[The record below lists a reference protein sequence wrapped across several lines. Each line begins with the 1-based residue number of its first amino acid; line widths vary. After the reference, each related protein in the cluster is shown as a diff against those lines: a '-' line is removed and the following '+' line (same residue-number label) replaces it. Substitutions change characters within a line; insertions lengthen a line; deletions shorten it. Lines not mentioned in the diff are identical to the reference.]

1 MLGFSFLFRGVDD
14 GLENSLARTKQGF
27 SALGEVASDVGSS
40 MRTAFDVL
48 SLSNIQNQ
56 LETLT
61 GGTINLITSLEAE
74 FFELGKTAQPI
85 LAGMGLRGNEL
96 NKAMSKATGLAHK
109 WQVGSEEVANT
120 MMELE
125 KSTREVTA
133 VLEKMNLTTE
143 ELVKFQ
149 RATGTSGTELIDVLH
164 SLSNSYGFS
173 TDQAEEFVNSFSDI
187 AQATT
192 GAQQGFRALP
202 KDIQVLDDV
211 LSEIGD
217 TIEDQPAFVARYLK
231 ETQKLSKVFRLAA
244 GNMEGARDAS
254 SAFTKFLLE
263 GRRDL
268 KKAEQGLGEFG
279 KSFEDLAVSTGH
291 AGGVMDLFSKSPEE
305 ALLMLAKMRKGI
317 GNNATML
324 TNFNTALKA
333 AGPELAFLVPQL
345 DRMDE
350 ELKKTNKDIEATT
363 GGLKGL
369 TKAANP
375 ATRNLQEVLDLMEQ
389 QHEVTIRKLSGGTG
403 EFLKLQKRS
412 YKATQAALKD
422 MTQDPSLGNW
432 VKMLLGADFKG
443 MESFFERIV
452 SFRRDKKTGELI
464 FGKKDVKRL
473 GDMFDLLKK
482 NEKSGF
488 LANLVNRF
496 DLLKKVGPA
505 AIFMD
510 INKALGSKE
519 GFNEQLATASEKLED
534 LFVKIK
540 TWRQILEPLLP
551 GLGLL
556 AGVMGILLLTLKV
569 LTPIWTMFSAVVGS
583 GVVGTA
589 LSAIASAIGAVVT
602 ALGGWVVLAIVAVL
616 AIAAFVVALGALFA
630 LPQKHKDAFG
640 DWLSGMGISMDN
652 MAEEIMN
659 WDVDAFID
667 KVVEVIDGAFDAIG
681 EAIKGFGD
689 LANYFIAGI
698 EPPEKNKKLIK
709 GIEKFM
715 IGLGKLI
722 IVSALKIDELYKKA
736 MERMFRALYL
746 WMGKKWIEFK
756 NNLERDLVILRDDLA
771 KFLED
776 SIMGGFG
783 DLVLHLS
790 NEFDKAVE
798 SVVTF
803 GKEIKAALDPR
814 TWITGALKGVARVLE
829 RYVLLPII
837 KFAIA
842 ATHVLHEAFHGMF
855 LRPIEQAIVG
865 IGKTLRQLYESNPI
879 FAGALVGVG
888 VTGPWIKELE
898 DFKITFSKEIV
909 DDLMEP
915 IRKKEREIE
924 KKFKDDETLKENT
937 GATAELTGAVLN
949 LTDVLNGRSN
959 GHGGSAA
966 TASVLVPQLVTQV

>member
-27 SALGEVASDVGSS
+27 TKLGEVASQVGST
-40 MRTAFDVL
+40 MRSAFDVL
-48 SLSNIQNQ
+48 SLTNIQNQ

-74 FFELGKTAQPI
+74 YFELGKTAKPI

-120 MMELE
+120 MVELK

-164 SLSNSYGFS
+164 SLTNSYGFS
-173 TDQAEEFVNSFSDI
+173 TDQAEEFINKYSEI

-192 GAQQGFRALP
+192 GAREGFRALP
-202 KDIQVLDDV
+202 KDLQILDDV
-211 LSEIGD
+211 LSEIGH

-231 ETQKLSKVFRLAA
+231 ETQKLSKVFRLTA
-244 GNMEGARDAS
+244 GNMEDARAAS
-254 SAFTKFLLE
+254 SAFGKFLLE
-263 GRRDL
+263 GRLNVD
-268 KKAEQGLGEFG
+268 KATQGLGEFG
-279 KSFEDLAVSTGH
+279 EVFDKVAIATGS
-291 AGGVMDLFSKSPEE
+291 ATKAKDIWYMSPEE
-305 ALLMLAKMRKGI
+305 GLKTFAKMRKGI
-317 GNNATML
+317 GNNEAML
-324 TNFNTALKA
+324 TLFNETMKA
-333 AGPELAFLVPQL
+333 SGPELAFLVEQL

-350 ELKKTNKDIEATT
+350 ELKKTTKDIEATT

-389 QHEVTIRKLSGGTG
+389 QHEVTIKKLAGGTG

-452 SFRRDKKTGELI
+452 SFKRDEKTGELI

-473 GDMFDLLKK
+473 EEMFNLLKK

-488 LANLVNRF
+488 LANLVNRL

-569 LTPIWTMFSAVVGS
+569 LTPIWTMFSAVAGS

-681 EAIKGFGD
+681 EAIKGFNA
-689 LANYFIAGI
+689 LANYFIDGI

-736 MERMFRALYL
+736 MERMFRALYF

-756 NNLERDLVILRDDLA
+756 KNLERDLVILRDDLA

-783 DLVLHLS
+783 DLVLYLS
-790 NEFDKAVE
+790 NEFDKGIE
-798 SVVTF
+798 SIKQF
-803 GKEIKAALDPR
+803 GREVKTALDPK
-814 TWITGALKGVARVLE
+814 TWFGGVMGGIARILKE
-829 RYVLLPII
+829 KVLLPII
-837 KFAIA
+837 KFTIA
-842 ATHVLHEAFHGMF
+842 ATRVLHEAFHNMF
-855 LRPIEQAIVG
+855 LAPIERAVNQIGAIFENLMKVPVF
-865 IGKTLRQLYESNPI
+865 KT
-879 FAGALVGVG
+879 ALEGVG
-888 VTGPWIKELE
+888 VFEKDVKALVN
-898 DFKITFSKEIV
+898 FKIEFDEKLVEAVLTKP
-909 DDLMEP
+909 LQMAA
-915 IRKKEREIE
+915 EIE
-924 KKFKDDETLKENT
+924 GGMAQRQIDSQKQLIDATNRSADAYQQFNDWVAGGMRRSDPT
-937 GATAELTGAVLN
+937 G
-949 LTDVLNGRSN
+949 
-959 GHGGSAA
+959 
-966 TASVLVPQLVTQV
+966 SVLVPANVGPVAR